1 MTLGPAWQVSPKQRG
16 SVHILGEAFRNQ
28 CISTLFCHG
37 VWVCVCVRMCGYTI
51 AVWSYTMA
59 VWNYTMAVWSHTM
72 AVWNHTM
79 AVWSHTMAVWSY
91 TSTSLTP
98 WITLIRSPL
107 LTSIVHL

>member
-16 SVHILGEAFRNQ
+16 SVHILGEAFRSQ

-37 VWVCVCVRMCGYTI
+37 VWVCVCTRMCGYTI

-72 AVWNHTM
+72 AVW
-79 AVWSHTMAVWSY
+79 SY
-91 TSTSLTP
+91 TSTGLTP